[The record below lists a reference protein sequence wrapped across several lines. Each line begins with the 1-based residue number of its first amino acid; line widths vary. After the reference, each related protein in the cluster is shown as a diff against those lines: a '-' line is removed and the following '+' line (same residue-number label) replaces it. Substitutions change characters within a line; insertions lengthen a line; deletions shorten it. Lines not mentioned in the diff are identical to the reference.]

1 MNPSKTTT
9 YLGIIL
15 GVLAVSTA
23 SIFIRMAQGEA
34 QALSIAAYRMIFATL
49 LLFPVVFIRY
59 RMDLAKI
66 NWSTWWKILLAGLF
80 LAIHFASWI
89 TSLSFTSVASSVVLV
104 TTTPL
109 WVAIFGALLLKERPS
124 KSVIIGLA
132 VALTGSIVVGLSH
145 EIPTWFMQSAENA
158 TTAVKTSSSMLGNLL
173 SLVGAW
179 AAAGYMLIG
188 RKVRPQ
194 LSLPVYTFLVYGV
207 SAVLLLVAV
216 LITGT
221 PMAGFHGQTY
231 LWLVLL
237 AVIPQLIG
245 HSAFNWALKY
255 IPASLVSIALLGE
268 PVGST
273 ILAAILLHE
282 NPVFLELVGGVLI
295 LTGIYL
301 SSRSGN
307 SAERVGQ

>member
-9 YLGIIL
+9 YSGIII
-15 GVLAVSTA
+15 GILAVSTA
-23 SIFIRMAQGEA
+23 SIFIRMAQVEA
-34 QALSIAAYRMIFATL
+34 QALSIAAYRMTL
-49 LLFPVVFIRY
+49 ASMILFPVVFIQS
-59 RMDLAKI
+59 RMELRKI
-66 NWSTWWKILLAGLF
+66 SWSTWWKILLGGVF

-89 TSLSFTSVASSVVLV
+89 TSLSYTSVASSVVLV

-124 KSVIIGLA
+124 KNVIIGLA
-132 VALTGSIVVGLSH
+132 VALTGSTIVGLSR
-145 EIPTWFMQSAENA
+145 EIPSWFMQSA
-158 TTAVKTSSSMLGNLL
+158 TSSPGVIKTSGNLL
-173 SLVGAW
+173 GNFLSLLGAW

-207 SAVLLLVAV
+207 SAVLLLIAV
-216 LITGT
+216 LATGT
-221 PMAGFHGQTY
+221 PMAGFHIQTY
-231 LWLVLL
+231 LWLLLL
-237 AVIPQLIG
+237 AVVPQIVG

-273 ILAAILLHE
+273 ILAAVLLHE
-282 NPVFLELVGGVLI
+282 NPIFLEIVGGVLI
-295 LTGIYL
+295 LIGIYL
-301 SSRSGN
+301 SSRSGV
-307 SAERVGQ
+307 SSEQDK